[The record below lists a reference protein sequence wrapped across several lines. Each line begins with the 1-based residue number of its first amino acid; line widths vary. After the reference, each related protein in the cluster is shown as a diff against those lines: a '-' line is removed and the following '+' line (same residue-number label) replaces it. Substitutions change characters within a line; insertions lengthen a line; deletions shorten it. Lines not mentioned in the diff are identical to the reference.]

1 MWFTCNNMD
10 EICKNLL
17 KRGKQTMSGKITGF
31 LREYILTLSI
41 IITIIGFILFF
52 IGVLWY
58 WIRDVVNN
66 NEILSFINELGE
78 WNAYLLIGGIILL
91 FIGLYYL
98 YSYFKNRKFV
108 LKELQ
113 INKRSELLKK
123 HKELHNKVKRLPT
136 KYQKLLK
143 EKEEELNI

>member
-1 MWFTCNNMD
+1 
-10 EICKNLL
+10 
-17 KRGKQTMSGKITGF
+17 MSGKITGF

-58 WIRDVVNN
+58 WIRDIVNE
-66 NEILSFINELGE
+66 NESLSFISDLAE

-91 FIGLYYL
+91 FIGLYYI
-98 YSYFKNRKFV
+98 YSFFKNRKFV

-113 INKRSELLKK
+113 TNKRSELLKK
-123 HKELHNKVKRLPT
+123 HKELHNIVKRLPT
-136 KYQKLLK
+136 KYQKLLR